1 MRAQGFPCL
10 DPSTTLRVVKLLG
23 QTRGSRLLRRK
34 TPKAQ
39 WLLEV
44 ERRGGGEGGGGRGDE
59 ATMQGQS
66 HRGGARGSLP
76 VTQRVQRT

>member
-44 ERRGGGEGGGGRGDE
+44 ERRGGGEGGGGRGTKPQCRGKATAAEHAE
-59 ATMQGQS
+59 AY
-66 HRGGARGSLP
+66 L
-76 VTQRVQRT
+76 